1 MDITDLPL
9 KLWNNL
15 CAELYQPQTL
25 DTGHLVFDFKF
36 IETQALLRMT
46 ELENCLYELYA
57 YQHIHDVPT
66 LTELINQLSEVQF
79 TLREINPSLRKIRRL
94 VSLRYNI
101 ENRGIKCKEREKE
114 PLDPGELSWVQGIN
128 CCCRGRENVG

>member
-15 CAELYQPQTL
+15 CAALYQPRPL
-25 DTGHLVFDFKF
+25 DTGPLVFDFKF
-36 IETQALLRMT
+36 IEAQALFCMT

-66 LTELINQLSEVQF
+66 LVKLINQLSEAQF
-79 TLREINPSLRKIRRL
+79 TL
-94 VSLRYNI
+94 
-101 ENRGIKCKEREKE
+101 
-114 PLDPGELSWVQGIN
+114 
-128 CCCRGRENVG
+128 